1 MSRKKSYFDLHKQ
14 HASSRRSETSCL
26 RRQALRV
33 SLGEREKKTEFPDK
47 LNSKKIQFL
56 KSKIATGIYNQTI
69 LRQLANELDY
79 RNVLTKWHWKMN
91 SLNLP
96 RELQI
101 KIMEFDGN
109 HRNNFKSSLEKLPS
123 KVALHICNN
132 VIDNWAKTFR
142 YSMRQVQFINQK
154 IQDKEFV
161 FKCLHECRCCE
172 RHQTNR
178 PEFGSY
184 PVYDTDNQ
192 DTHYCKCRCRQ
203 NMRILSRSR
212 FFEINGFEPT
222 APWQN

>member
-1 MSRKKSYFDLHKQ
+1 MRNRNIVDLHNQ
-14 HASSRRSETSCL
+14 YASSRRSEKLCL
-26 RRQALRV
+26 RRKALSAR
-33 SLGEREKKTEFPDK
+33 LGEREKKTEFPEK

-79 RNVLTKWHWKMN
+79 RDVLTKWHWKMN

-101 KIMEFDGN
+101 KILEYDAD
-109 HRNNFKSSLEKLPS
+109 HRKNFKSSLEILSS
-123 KVALHICNN
+123 KAALHICNN
-132 VIDNWAKTFR
+132 AIEDWVKNNR

-154 IQDKEFV
+154 IQDKEFI
-161 FKCLHECRCCE
+161 FKCLQSCRCCS

-178 PEFGSY
+178 PEFDSY
-184 PVYDTDNQ
+184 PVYHTDNQ

>member
-1 MSRKKSYFDLHKQ
+1 MRKNNYLDLQKQ
-14 HASSRRSETSCL
+14 HASSRRSETSCR

-56 KSKIATGIYNQTI
+56 KSKIETGIYNQTI

-79 RNVLTKWHWKMN
+79 QNVLTKWHWKMN

-109 HRNNFKSSLEKLPS
+109 HRNNFQASLEKLPS
-123 KVALHICNN
+123 KAALHICNN
-132 VIDNWAKTFR
+132 VIDDWAKKYR

-161 FKCLHECRCCE
+161 FKCLSSCRCCS
-172 RHQTNR
+172 RHQINR
-178 PEFGSY
+178 PEFGNY
-184 PVYDTDNQ
+184 PEYDTDNQ

>member
-1 MSRKKSYFDLHKQ
+1 MRKNNYLDLQKQ
-14 HASSRRSETSCL
+14 HDSSRRSEMGYLNRKSSRVCL
-26 RRQALRV
+26 D
-33 SLGEREKKTEFPDK
+33 KTEEKNDFPEK
-47 LNSKKIQFL
+47 LNSNKIRFL
-56 KSKIATGIYNQTI
+56 KSKIETGIYNQTI

-79 RNVLTKWHWKMN
+79 QNVLTKWHWKMN

-123 KVALHICNN
+123 KAALHICNN

-161 FKCLHECRCCE
+161 FKCLHECKCCE

-178 PEFGSY
+178 PVYGDY

-192 DTHYCKCRCRQ
+192 DTHFCQCRCRQ

-212 FFEINGFEPT
+212 FFEINRYEPVPT
-222 APWQN
+222 WQQ